1 MRKLLLFRL
10 AVIPL
15 RNSVS
20 SLSNGISRRNFAVT
34 TISTTTSGI
43 MSSAEPS
50 SAASPSANKKAKTCS
65 IPKPLIIAVIGYT
78 GGVGTCLL
86 SAMEK
91 IGLKKPYALVRSST
105 MSIDGG
111 AEIPVNFAQ
120 LGNRLLEAAES
131 QGGTPV
137 IADVTAS
144 ADVQNEYKNWLSKG
158 ISVATANKGIF
169 AGEESKYNEL
179 LDSVA
184 FPAKLLHETSVGA
197 GLPILGTIN
206 SLRTSS
212 HTIVKVE
219 GVLSGT
225 LAYVLG
231 AVAGGKMTL
240 SEAVANA
247 KELGYTE
254 PDPRM
259 DLNGMDVAR
268 KAVILARL
276 SGLTGIELEKMDI
289 ESLVPKALED
299 CSIDEFM
306 KGLPAYDTDF
316 AARVA
321 DVEKIPG
328 SRLHYAAKVDVDQKV
343 VSVGPMACDT
353 SHPFNSAG
361 PDNLISIT
369 TNLYTRP
376 LVVQGAGAGGDVTA
390 TGVLADILLCRQ

>member
-1 MRKLLLFRL
+1 MRNLAILRL
-10 AVIPL
+10 AVIPFTHT
-15 RNSVS
+15 VS
-20 SLSNGISRRNFAVT
+20 SLSNGISRRKFGLV
-34 TISTTTSGI
+34 STTSGI
-43 MSSAEPS
+43 MSSAAPS
-50 SAASPSANKKAKTCS
+50 KASPIAEKAKTS
-65 IPKPLIIAVIGYT
+65 SEPKPLIIAVVGYT
-78 GGVGTCLL
+78 GGVGACLL

-105 MSIDGG
+105 MQIDGE
-111 AEIPVNFAQ
+111 AKIPVNFAD
-120 LGNRLLEAAES
+120 LGERLLEAAKS
-131 QGGTPV
+131 QNGIPI

-179 LDSVA
+179 LASVVY
-184 FPAKLLHETSVGA
+184 PAKLLHETTVGA
-197 GLPILGTIN
+197 GLPILGTI
-206 SLRTSS
+206 SALKSSS
-212 HTIVKVE
+212 HSIVKVE

-240 SEAVANA
+240 SEAVKNA

-289 ESLVPKALED
+289 ESLVPKALEQ
-299 CSIDEFM
+299 CSVDDFM
-306 KGLPAYDTDF
+306 KGLPAYDEEF
-316 AARVA
+316 AARVRV
-321 DVEKIPG
+321 VEETPG
-328 SRLHYAAKVDVDQKV
+328 SRLHYAAKVDVDKKL
-343 VSVGPMACDT
+343 VSVGPMACDA
-353 SHPFNSAG
+353 SHPFNNAG

-369 TNLYTRP
+369 TNFYTRP

>member
-1 MRKLLLFRL
+1 MD
-10 AVIPL
+10 
-15 RNSVS
+15 
-20 SLSNGISRRNFAVT
+20 
-34 TISTTTSGI
+34 
-43 MSSAEPS
+43 
-50 SAASPSANKKAKTCS
+50 
-65 IPKPLIIAVIGYT
+65 
-78 GGVGTCLL
+78 
-86 SAMEK
+86 K
-91 IGLKKPYALVRSST
+91 IGLKPHALVRSST
-105 MSIDGG
+105 MTIDGV
-111 AEIPVNFAQ
+111 EVPVNFAE

-144 ADVQNEYKNWLSKG
+144 ADVQNEYKNWLSRG

-169 AGEESKYNEL
+169 AGEEAKYQEL
-179 LDSVA
+179 LDSVVP
-184 FPAKLLHETSVGA
+184 PAKLLHEATVGA
-197 GLPILGTIN
+197 GLPILGSI
-206 SLRTSS
+206 LALKASS

-240 SEAVANA
+240 SEAVTNA
-247 KELGYTE
+247 KDLGYTE

-276 SGLTGIELEKMDI
+276 SGLTGIELDKLDI
-289 ESLVPKALED
+289 ESLVPKALEE
-299 CSIDEFM
+299 CSVDDFM
-306 KGLPAYDTDF
+306 SGLSAYDKDF

-321 DVEKIPG
+321 TVEESG
-328 SRLHYAAKVDVDQKV
+328 SRLHYAAKVDVDKKL
-343 VSVGPMACDT
+343 VSVGPMACEA

-361 PDNLISIT
+361 PDNLIAIT
-369 TNLYTRP
+369 TNFYTRP

-390 TGVLADILLCRQ
+390 TGVLVDILLCRER